1 MEINFLY
8 LKKIFENLNDND
20 YDFKNFIKYKHYYL
34 FEHLNKKLTFFNQL
48 TQFSFIF
55 DEYNNLNLINF
66 SFLPNY
72 NMLFLL
78 YSNGDI
84 LFIKISFIEEEFFE
98 NFWNRISSS
107 KTNINQFKNND
118 SLFNDLLFV
127 CNSENFYVNKFFYI
141 NFFDN
146 KKILKK
152 KNNKNELNIFTNV
165 CVYLNKKYK
174 TEDLIINYENKLIKF
189 YFDDKKIKSKI
200 LFIFQN
206 ENTNIY
212 KINLFNY
219 KNIFDLII
227 IQTENEFGF
236 LTLFDEKNKIKKIE
250 YFKLNFDLNSFIYQQ
265 KYNNENVLCLINK
278 NDFFE
283 IFSLFDLKKSFIEI
297 DLKDYFNNYYENHI
311 EIISCF
317 LYENLLLI
325 LYKFKYK
332 YFIKIINILF
342 KFNKNNNIKNNN
354 NNNIFW
360 CNEDYSFLT
369 NYVLI
374 KQNLEINIIKIY
386 YDNFNNNNNILLLTN
401 KNLFDLYSIQIDNI
415 LFALNRLIKENF
427 CYELLRKIEILNYG
441 LNGEIFNNL
450 NFINNENKILINLIW
465 NKNEKNKKI
474 FFEEIF
480 KNIKNFNEKFLLNS
494 VDYLLF
500 NLIDSNNNNINEE
513 YCEILIKIYE
523 KFIEKKIFFDENKK
537 IILNLIEKNFINNNK
552 INNNNNELK
561 KIFEKILIISYLNNF
576 YKIEFNF
583 NENNFGLNEILKEIF
598 KRILNNNNKKFN
610 IKIFLIYYKLLKE
623 NIKLNEKFIEE
634 IIINNCNNNNKI
646 FDVLNFFIDFDENYY
661 KNYFQLE
668 NENNNENIEKDFYFL
683 ENKFI
688 SVYVNINNDN
698 NYKLINIYSI
708 IFLIYFNCLN
718 IKKLEE
724 KKINLIKIFL
734 NLIENKFYNNKIFI
748 SVKNKINKN
757 SNKNFYEEI
766 YENLKNNKL
775 NNENL
780 NLILN

>member
-146 KKILKK
+146 KKIFKK

-708 IFLIYFNCLN
+708 IFLIYFNFLN

>member
-1 MEINFLY
+1 MEINFLS

-48 TQFSFIF
+48 TQFSFVF
-55 DEYNNLNLINF
+55 DEYKNLNLINF

-98 NFWNRISSS
+98 NFWNKISSS

-146 KKILKK
+146 KKIFKK

-265 KYNNENVLCLINK
+265 KFNNEDVLCLINK

-297 DLKDYFNNYYENHI
+297 DLKEYFNNYYENHI

-354 NNNIFW
+354 NNIFW

-386 YDNFNNNNNILLLTN
+386 YDNFNNNNNNILLLSN

-500 NLIDSNNNNINEE
+500 NLIDSNNNINEE

-537 IILNLIEKNFINNNK
+537 IILILIEKNFLNNNK

-583 NENNFGLNEILKEIF
+583 KEYNFSLNEILKEIF
-598 KRILNNNNKKFN
+598 KRILNNNNNKFN
-610 IKIFLIYYKLLKE
+610 IKILLIYYKLLKE

-661 KNYFQLE
+661 KYYFQLE
-668 NENNNENIEKDFYFL
+668 NENNNENIEKNFYFL
-683 ENKFI
+683 EKKLI
-688 SVYVNINNDN
+688 SFYNNNNNDN
-698 NYKLINIYSI
+698 NCKLINIYSI

-734 NLIENKFYNNKIFI
+734 NLIESKFYNNKIFI